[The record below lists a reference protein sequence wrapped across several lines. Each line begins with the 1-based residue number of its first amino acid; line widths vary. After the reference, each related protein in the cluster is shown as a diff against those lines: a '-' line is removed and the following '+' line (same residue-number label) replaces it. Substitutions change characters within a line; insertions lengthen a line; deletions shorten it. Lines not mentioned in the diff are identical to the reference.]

1 MILSI
6 IGLVALVGFS
16 SACFALVVDTAT
28 LLSWEQRNLAVPD
41 SSHERTSMRLLQSAI
56 ACGLSFFGALA
67 LLGSL
72 LS

>member
-6 IGLVALVGFS
+6 IGLVALVVLSSYCFGFV
-16 SACFALVVDTAT
+16 AVGLT
-28 LLSWEQRNLAVPD
+28 LEVPGFEGGKKIQPIVCLSIL
-41 SSHERTSMRLLQSAI
+41 
-56 ACGLSFFGALA
+56 CGLSFFGALA